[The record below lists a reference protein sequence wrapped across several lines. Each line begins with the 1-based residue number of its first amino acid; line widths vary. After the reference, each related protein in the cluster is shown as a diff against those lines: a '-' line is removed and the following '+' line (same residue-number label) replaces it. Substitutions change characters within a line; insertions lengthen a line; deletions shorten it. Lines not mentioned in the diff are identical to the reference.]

1 MRTFVQSEFFTS
13 GFGGGLTPQAPPS
26 GNYAYGYEIHVYQPV
41 DVEFAVFEQCGG
53 QHVTRVQSSDTI
65 S

>member
-13 GFGGGLTPQAPPS
+13 GFGGGLTPQAHPS
-26 GNYAYGYEIHVYQPV
+26 GNYAYGYEICQPV

-53 QHVTRVQSSDTI
+53 QQVTRVQSSDTI